1 MNLSDVNFLAVGLAT
16 VLTFGLGAL
25 WYSPLLFAKAWMA
38 GHDYSAADIKAMQ
51 AGMGPNYA
59 ISFVCWF
66 VMAGMLAM
74 IAPHF
79 GDGPDTIFAVGLH
92 MWLGFS
98 ATVGL
103 TNNRFSN
110 KPLSVWLIDAGYQ
123 IASIAIMSVVLGLWP

>member
-1 MNLSDVNFLAVGLAT
+1 MHLSDVNFLAVGLAT
-16 VLTFGLGAL
+16 LLTFGLGAL
-25 WYSPLLFAKAWMA
+25 WYSPLLFARTWMA
-38 GHDYSAADIKAMQ
+38 GHGHTEADVKAMQ
-51 AGMGPNYA
+51 ASMGPNYA
-59 ISFVCWF
+59 ISFVCWLA
-66 VMAGMLAM
+66 MATMLAM

-79 GDGPDTIFAVGLH
+79 GDGIHTIFGVGLH

-123 IASIAIMSVVLGLWP
+123 VASIAIMSVVLGLWA

>member
-1 MNLSDVNFLAVGLAT
+1 MHLSDVNFLAVGLAT

-38 GHDYSAADIKAMQ
+38 GHGYTQADIEAMQ
-51 AGMGPNYA
+51 ASMGPNYA

-66 VMAGMLAM
+66 VMATMLAM

-79 GDGPDTIFAVGLH
+79 GDSAGTIFGVGLH

-103 TNNRFSN
+103 TNNRFSS

-123 IASIAIMSVVLGLWP
+123 VTSIAIMSAVLGLWR

>member
-1 MNLSDVNFLAVGLAT
+1 MHLSDVNFLAVGLAT

-25 WYSPLLFAKAWMA
+25 WYSPLLFAKTWMA
-38 GHDYSAADIKAMQ
+38 GHGYTEADIEAMQ
-51 AGMGPNYA
+51 ASAGTNYA

-66 VMAGMLAM
+66 VMATMLAM

-79 GDGPDTIFAVGLH
+79 GDSPGTIFGVGLH
-92 MWLGFS
+92 LWLGFS

-110 KPLSVWLIDAGYQ
+110 RPVSVWLIDAGYQ
-123 IASIAIMSVVLGLWP
+123 IASIAIMSVVLGLWR

>member
-38 GHDYSAADIKAMQ
+38 GHGHTQADIETLQ
-51 AGMGPNYA
+51 ASIGPNYA

-66 VMAGMLAM
+66 VMAAMLAM
-74 IAPHF
+74 IASHF
-79 GDGPDTIFAVGLH
+79 GDSPGTIFGVGLH

-103 TNNRFSN
+103 TGNRFSN
-110 KPLSVWLIDAGYQ
+110 KPLSVWLIDASYQ
-123 IASIAIMSVVLGLWP
+123 IASIAIMSVVLGMWR